1 MLIATTTKEPTGPWR
16 NQRGNQEILL
26 DEWNRNFFF
35 FNLWDVEKAILGGK
49 FIAILAYSRKQETYQ
64 INNVIL
70 QQRN

>member
-1 MLIATTTKEPTGPWR
+1 M
-16 NQRGNQEILL
+16 NEI
-26 DEWNRNFFF
+26 ETFF